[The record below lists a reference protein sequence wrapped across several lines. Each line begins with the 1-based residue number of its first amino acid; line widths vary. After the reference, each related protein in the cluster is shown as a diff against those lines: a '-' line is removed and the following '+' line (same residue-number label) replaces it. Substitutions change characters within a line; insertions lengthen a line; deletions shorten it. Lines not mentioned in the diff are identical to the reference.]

1 MNAPEEIEF
10 IEVLK
15 ALLDLDNPLPARFL
29 HRLSDLDSFEFDS
42 LKETWLKIPLWRR
55 RALMEDIEELCKDDY
70 LVSYE
75 SLGVFAAED
84 ADPLV
89 RLHAVRTLWEFEN
102 KSLIPTFV
110 RLLRNDP
117 DVEVRA
123 ASASALGHYVYLGEL
138 DELPARILNEIEI
151 LLLDITQGNEEIAI
165 RRAALEALGF
175 SSREEV
181 PALIEAAFNSGDVG
195 WRTSALFAM
204 GRSRNEI
211 WKNQVLSMLNN
222 NQPDLRME
230 AARAAGELEITDAV
244 PILLELL
251 DDPSDSIRDASIWS
265 LSQIGGEG
273 VRDRLETLFDE
284 AEDDREIDYLE
295 SALDNLVFTEGMQL
309 MPLFDLSEQED
320 AEDFDETA
328 GDESSFLN
336 EDDEDLED

>member
-1 MNAPEEIEF
+1 MSAPEEIEF
-10 IEVLK
+10 IEILR
-15 ALLDLDNPLPARFL
+15 ALLDLDNPFPARFL
-29 HRLSDLDSFEFDS
+29 PRLSDLENPELEF
-42 LKETWLKIPLWRR
+42 LKDTWPKIPLWRR
-55 RALMEDIEELCKDDY
+55 RALMEDVEELCKDDY

-84 ADPLV
+84 EDALV

-102 KSLIPTFV
+102 KNLVPTFV

-117 DVEVRA
+117 DVDVRA
-123 ASASALGHYVYLGEL
+123 ASASALGQYVYLGEL
-138 DELPARILNEIEI
+138 DELPVKILQEIEA
-151 LLLDITQGNEEIAI
+151 LLLDTIQSNKEPEI
-165 RRAALEALGF
+165 RRAALESLGY
-175 SSREEV
+175 SSRDEV
-181 PALIEAAFNSGDVG
+181 PALIEAAFNSNEAE
-195 WRTSALFAM
+195 WKTSALFAM

-211 WKNQVLSMLNN
+211 WNNQVLSMLNN
-222 NQPDLRME
+222 SQPDLRLE
-230 AARAAGELEITDAV
+230 AARAAGELEITQAI

-273 VRDRLETLFDE
+273 VRDRLEKLFDE

-309 MPLFDLSEQED
+309 MPLFDLSEFGD
-320 AEDFDETA
+320 AEDFDDTA
-328 GDESSFLN
+328 EDENSYLD